1 MTTPAYR
8 WTPAVYTCEVC
19 GGCDVWGPT
28 WSWYGSYKDLDNFG
42 PDSVPKFCSD
52 KCADKWADKHAAAIV
67 ADGARTEAAMSRSW
81 TLTIPAP
88 ARWLNSND
96 RGNRKLDNPAV
107 QEWKRAAAIWAR
119 KAKMPKLGAIHV
131 EATLH
136 FCDRR
141 LRDAPNYY
149 PTIKAAID
157 GLVLGEVLD
166 DDDNLHVLSLLIRP
180 GAPMP
185 KPKYGPAGQ
194 MVLTIREAAL

>member
-1 MTTPAYR
+1 M
-8 WTPAVYTCEVC
+8 V
-19 GGCDVWGPT
+19 GGDV
-28 WSWYGSYKDLDNFG
+28 
-42 PDSVPKFCSD
+42 
-52 KCADKWADKHAAAIV
+52 
-67 ADGARTEAAMSRSW
+67 MSRTW

-88 ARWLNSND
+88 AKWLNSND
-96 RGNRKLDNPAV
+96 RTHPKLNNTV
-107 QEWKRAAAIWAR
+107 IQEWKKAAAVYAR
-119 KAKMPKLGAIHV
+119 QAKMPKRGAIHV

-180 GAPMP
+180 GVPMP
-185 KPKYGPAGQ
+185 RPKYGPAGQ
-194 MVLTIREAAL
+194 MVLTIREAT